1 MLIIG
6 IDPGISGSICFFED
20 GKILDVIEMPT
31 MTEGKKN
38 KRQVNGSQI
47 YNEILKKTVG
57 FNKENIRVVI
67 EQVSAMPGQGVTSM
81 FNFGQSFGML
91 KGICSAMQLP
101 MYFVRPAKW
110 KKHYNLINSQ
120 KDASRTRAIEIFPY
134 FSSQLSKKKDSNKAD
149 AILIA
154 SFYYETYKIDQ

>member
-6 IDPGISGSICFFED
+6 IDPGISGSICFFKD

-47 YNEILKKTVG
+47 YNEISKRL
-57 FNKENIRVVI
+57 NKIESHQIKVII

-81 FNFGQSFGML
+81 FNFGQSFGII

-110 KKHYNLINSQ
+110 KKYYNLINSE
-120 KDASRTRAIEIFPY
+120 KDASRTRAIEIFPS

-154 SFYYETYKIDQ
+154 SFYYETYKIDE